1 MDVRGGVKMRMAA
14 ALAAI
19 GYIGAVMTCADG
31 AESMSRAA
39 PADRLNEFRST
50 LLGPP
55 WQKQKFALQ
64 WAMSALGQKRTLAV
78 HKPMSALPPI
88 ATAKADIRW
97 CRHSG
102 AVCDARQAS
111 SRPTK
116 QPLTDGGAPEIPDL
130 LLKD

>member
-19 GYIGAVMTCADG
+19 GYIRAVMTCADG

-78 HKPMSALPPI
+78 HKPMSALPP
-88 ATAKADIRW
+88 
-97 CRHSG
+97 HSDRKSG
-102 AVCDARQAS
+102 HPMVQ
-111 SRPTK
+111 T
-116 QPLTDGGAPEIPDL
+116 LWGGVRCQTSFVAANEAAL
-130 LLKD
+130 NGRRRS